1 MDHYYSE
8 KPASSPKDIT
18 IKYTLNSHI
27 FTFFTSTSVFSKD
40 KVDRGTDLLI
50 RESKIT
56 PNAKILDIGCGYGA
70 VGIVIGALQPYVS
83 VTMSDINERAL
94 ALAKRNSEFNEVNAT
109 LLKSY
114 LFENI
119 RDTFDIVLS
128 NPPNS
133 AGKQL
138 CFQLIEQ
145 SFEHLNKGGSLQLV
159 VMKKKG
165 GKELAKK
172 MDEVFGNVETIGR
185 EAGYHLYYS
194 ERK

>member
-119 RDTFDIVLS
+119 R
-128 NPPNS
+128 
-133 AGKQL
+133 QL